1 MKVTIQEWFLG
12 MIKNMHRIQCKNIL
26 KLDQRGSFMGAVL
39 IIAIVLT
46 AVGISLTELVTSQYG
61 HTKRSTFVAN
71 ALLVA
76 EAGIEQSLQEMN
88 EDDTFAGFTTPQEF
102 FNSKSQGRGVY
113 TSTVVSESS
122 GSARVVTSVGKVF
135 RTNNDVTPVS
145 TRTIRVTIV
154 GTESEGYSVFS
165 GPGGLILTGSANI
178 TNSDVYVN
186 GRITLSGAAKI
197 GTYNNPLNV
206 QVANQVCPT
215 GNNPGSAYPTVCSS
229 GEPISMGH
237 STNIYGTVCATG
249 QTSYGPNPAKNIQPG
264 VDGEG
269 LVAGCVAPPIEQPP
283 VDRAA
288 HIASMTTTGSGT
300 SNSYVCN
307 SWPFTRNWVANLRLN
322 GNVGVGGSCDVTVN
336 GKVYITGNF
345 TLGGAAKIRVPESAG
360 TTRPV
365 ILVDGSIDVG
375 GSGQIIANSF
385 GTGIHFISMKSN
397 AACGATCTTLS
408 GTALKNTQGL
418 ETISVGG
425 AANLSGMIFQAYW
438 GKVSIRGSGNVGA
451 AVGQTVD
458 LSGAG
463 TVTFG
468 TKLSTG
474 NKIWTVTSYQQVFE

>member
-1 MKVTIQEWFLG
+1 
-12 MIKNMHRIQCKNIL
+12 
-26 KLDQRGSFMGAVL
+26 MGAVL

-46 AVGISLTELVTSQYG
+46 AIGISLTELVVSQYS

-88 EDDTFAGFTTPQEF
+88 EDESFSGFSSPQEF
-102 FNSKSQGRGVY
+102 FNSDLQGRGVY
-113 TSTVVSESS
+113 TSTVVSEPS
-122 GSARVVTSVGKVF
+122 GSSKVITSVGRVY
-135 RTNNDVTPVS
+135 RTNNAEKPVS

-165 GPGGLILTGSANI
+165 GPGGLNLTGSANI

-186 GRITLSGAAKI
+186 GRITLSGSAKI
-197 GTYNNPLNV
+197 GTFNNPLNV
-206 QVANQVCPT
+206 SVANQVCPT
-215 GNNPGSAYPTVCSS
+215 GNNPGAAYPTVCSS
-229 GEPISMGH
+229 GDPISMAY

-249 QTSYGPNPAKNIQPG
+249 QTSYGPHPSRNILPG
-264 VDGEG
+264 IDGEG
-269 LVAGCVAPPIEQPP
+269 LQIGCTAPPVAQPE

-288 HIASMTTTGSGT
+288 HIASMTTSGSAT
-300 SNSYVCN
+300 NNTYVCN
-307 SWPFTRNWVANLRLN
+307 NWPFTRTWPSNLRLN
-322 GNVGVGGSCDVTVN
+322 GNVTVGGSCDVTVN
-336 GKVYITGNF
+336 GNAYITGDF
-345 TLGGAAKIRVPESAG
+345 TLNGAAKIRVPEAAG
-360 TTRPV
+360 VNRPI
-365 ILVDGSIDVG
+365 ILVDGEIDIG

-397 AACGATCTTLS
+397 AACGSACTNLS
-408 GTALKNTQGL
+408 GTALKNTQDY

-425 AANLSGMIFQAYW
+425 ATNLSGMIFQAYW

-451 AVGQTVD
+451 AVGQTVE

-474 NKIWTVTSYQQVFE
+474 NKIWTVTSYQQIFQ

>member
-1 MKVTIQEWFLG
+1 
-12 MIKNMHRIQCKNIL
+12 
-26 KLDQRGSFMGAVL
+26 MGAVL

-46 AVGISLTELVTSQYG
+46 AIGISLTELVTSQYG

-113 TSTVVSESS
+113 TTTVVSEAS

-135 RTNNDVTPVS
+135 RTNNDETPVS

-186 GRITLSGAAKI
+186 GNISMSGTSKI

-229 GEPISMGH
+229 GDPISMAY

-249 QTSYGPNPAKNIQPG
+249 QTSYGPNPAQNIQPG
-264 VDGEG
+264 VDGDG
-269 LVAGCVAPPIEQPP
+269 LVLGCTAPPISQPP
-283 VDRAA
+283 VDRTG
-288 HIASMTTTGSGT
+288 HIASMTTSGSAT
-300 SNSYVCN
+300 SSTYVCG
-307 SWPFTRNWVANLRLN
+307 SWPFNRSWAPNLQLN
-322 GNVGVGGSCDVTVN
+322 GNATVNGSCDVTVGGN
-336 GKVYITGNF
+336 TYITGNL
-345 TLGGAAKIRVPESAG
+345 TIGGAAKMRVAESAG
-360 TTRPV
+360 TARPV
-365 ILVDGSIDVG
+365 VLVDGTIDVG

-397 AACGATCTTLS
+397 AACGSTCTTLS
-408 GTALKNTQGL
+408 GTALKNTQSYQ
-418 ETISVGG
+418 TINVGG

>member
-1 MKVTIQEWFLG
+1 
-12 MIKNMHRIQCKNIL
+12 
-26 KLDQRGSFMGAVL
+26 MGAV
-39 IIAIVLT
+39 IIITIVLT
-46 AVGISLTELVTSQYG
+46 SIGISLTELVVSQYS

-76 EAGIEQSLQEMN
+76 EAGIEQSLQQMN
-88 EDDTFAGFTTPQEF
+88 ENDSFSGFTSPQEF
-102 FNSKSQGRGVY
+102 FNSDSQGRGVY
-113 TSTVVSESS
+113 TSTVVTEPS
-122 GSARVVTSVGKVF
+122 GSARVVTSVGKVY
-135 RTNNDVTPVS
+135 RTNDPLNPVS

-154 GTESEGYSVFS
+154 GTEAEGYSVFS

-186 GRITLSGAAKI
+186 GKITLSGSSKI
-197 GTYNNPLNV
+197 GTYNNPLSV

-215 GNNPGSAYPTVCSS
+215 GNSPGAAYPTVCSS
-229 GEPISMGH
+229 GDPITMAY

-249 QTSYGPNPAKNIQPG
+249 QTSYGPNPSKNILPG
-264 VDGEG
+264 VTGDG
-269 LVAGCVAPPIEQPP
+269 LVLGCTAPPVEQPQFNR
-283 VDRAA
+283 VA
-288 HIASMTTTGSGT
+288 HVASMTTTGSST

-307 SWPFTRNWVANLRLN
+307 SWPFTRSWVANLRLN
-322 GNVGVGGSCDVTVN
+322 GNVNIGGSCDVTMN
-336 GKVYITGNF
+336 GNAYITGNL
-345 TLGGAAKIRVPESAG
+345 TIEGAAKIRVPESVG
-360 TTRPV
+360 TTRPIV
-365 ILVDGSIDVG
+365 LVDGVIDVG

-385 GTGIHFISMKSN
+385 GTGIHFISTKSN
-397 AACGATCTTLS
+397 ATCASACTTIT

-474 NKIWTVTSYQQVFE
+474 NKIWTVTSYQQIFN